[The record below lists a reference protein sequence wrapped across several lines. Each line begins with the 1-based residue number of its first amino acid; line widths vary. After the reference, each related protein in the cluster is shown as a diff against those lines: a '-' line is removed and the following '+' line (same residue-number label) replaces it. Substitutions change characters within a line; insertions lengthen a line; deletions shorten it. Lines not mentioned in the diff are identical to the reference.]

1 LAEEEASTDDENGPE
16 PVSANGTTRARRK
29 HRVDQGAAT
38 GAPEEHTFDHKGQ
51 LVEWVVDR
59 GTRRFSILKRGRGDN
74 NEGMLMQAYGDAL
87 LEIKRLKVEAG
98 RYKAIVALVQA
109 ASGIPPNAAA
119 AAAPAAAPAAFGFG
133 AGVIA
138 ARLAETSL
146 VPHRKQQIGRLAYA
160 LRVVQTLA
168 SDDGQ
173 PFVPGPNGR
182 GSLLPQFPHMVA
194 ASGRRKAGPPAL
206 YCSVGRILG
215 AEVELVRASED
226 GVGLVRA
233 EEEELLKI
241 AREQFTASAWDAL
254 DECYKSFVVH
264 LALEFADGP
273 NAGRPVTRDAFKGT
287 LTEGA
292 AFKPSE
298 LPPYQKGSTEQ
309 LMYKGRVAFPALSLR
324 EVRSRDLQGENK
336 AHACKY
342 RIVARALNPW
352 FGELPSFTAHSE
364 PFFVKHTLHNDV
376 VADERY
382 VANADGEPT
391 RV

>member
-1 LAEEEASTDDENGPE
+1 M
-16 PVSANGTTRARRK
+16 SANGTTRARRK

-59 GTRRFSILKRGRGDN
+59 GGRRVSILKRRRGDN

-98 RYKAIVALVQA
+98 RYKAIVALVKA
-109 ASGIPPNAAA
+109 ASGIPPNAT
-119 AAAPAAAPAAFGFG
+119 APAAAPAAFGFR

-146 VPHRKQQIGRLAYA
+146 APHRKQQIGRLAYA

-173 PFVPGPNGR
+173 PFVPGPRGR
-182 GSLLPQFPHMVA
+182 GSLLPKFPHMVA

-215 AEVELVRASED
+215 AEVELVRTSED

-233 EEEELLKI
+233 QEEELLKI
-241 AREQFTASAWDAL
+241 AREQFTTSAWDAL

-273 NAGRPVTRDAFKGT
+273 NAGQPVTKDAFKST

-309 LMYKGRVAFPALSLR
+309 LMFCGRVAFPVLSLR
-324 EVRSRDLQGENK
+324 EVSSRDLQGENK

-352 FGELPSFTAHSE
+352 FGELPSFTAYSE
-364 PFFVKHTLHNDV
+364 PFGVLLGAT
-376 VADERY
+376 
-382 VANADGEPT
+382 
-391 RV
+391 